1 MEGRHAPR
9 TLPMFPLG
17 TVLFPHAT
25 LPLHVF
31 EPRYRLMVRHVLDH
45 DQTFGVVLIERGS
58 EVGGGDTRF
67 DLGTCARIVQAAE
80 LADGRYAL
88 VAVGLHRVRI
98 DAWLPDDPYP
108 RAEIVDIADP
118 PTEPADRDALAAAT
132 AEYSR
137 VLERAR
143 QLDPTVPDPQTFAPD
158 AQQAAYE
165 LAAAAPLTPLDAQRV
180 LAAPATGS
188 RLALLAELLR
198 ERGDELDAILAM
210 GE

>member
-1 MEGRHAPR
+1 
-9 TLPMFPLG
+9 MFPLG

-31 EPRYRLMVRHVLDH
+31 EPRYRLMVRHVLDG

-67 DLGTCARIVQAAE
+67 DVGTRARVVQAAE
-80 LADGRYAL
+80 LPDGRYAL
-88 VAVGLHRVRI
+88 VTVGVRRLRVE
-98 DAWLPDDPYP
+98 AWLPDDPYP
-108 RAEIVDIADP
+108 RAVVADLVDPSA
-118 PTEPADRDALAAAT
+118 EPADRDALAAAT
-132 AEYSR
+132 AEYTR

-143 QLDPTVPDPQTFAPD
+143 RLDPRVPDAQAFAPD

-165 LAAAAPLTPLDAQRV
+165 LAAASPITPLDAQRV
-180 LAAPATGS
+180 LAADATGA
-188 RLALLAELLR
+188 RLALLTDLLR